1 MGCRIH
7 LAAVAGRVDSVH
19 KVVDYMIAAGLR
31 HREALDLDSRLVTD
45 REAAEVD
52 VSTAAVAGH
61 IHPVQAT
68 DIQR

>member
-1 MGCRIH
+1 
-7 LAAVAGRVDSVH
+7 
-19 KVVDYMIAAGLR
+19 MIAAGLR